1 MGTLGIVE
9 EEPIGEFLVEQGEIG
24 EEQILVVID
33 EGFLQGAVEAFGV
46 GVHFWGLGVG
56 IPALDAVGL
65 AGLGEARFELRA
77 VVGKQHLGL
86 GRQQSQGGLERGLGV
101 AGRLAGDG
109 EGEGQTAGGIDAGD
123 EVAAQTIANA
133 LSASH
138 PLQEAV
144 LQITL
149 NDCGIKC
156 LPLTQI
162 TKDVTPGVGGWIP
175 DHRR

>member
-1 MGTLGIVE
+1 MSESIVGTLGIVE

-86 GRQQSQGGLERGLGV
+86 GRQQSQGCLERVLCV

-123 EVAAQTIANA
+123 DVAAQTIANA
-133 LSASH
+133 LSAYN
-138 PLQEAV
+138 Q
-144 LQITL
+144 
-149 NDCGIKC
+149 
-156 LPLTQI
+156 
-162 TKDVTPGVGGWIP
+162 
-175 DHRR
+175 